1 MKVKSPFED
10 EKDPE
15 DTEAEPKDG
24 SEDDTDVDDRLGLV
38 TYLRASSSHS
48 HSFFSSSE
56 NYWIFH
62 VLLQHSQLPTH
73 LVESFAPIGSENLVQ
88 NLLVCTSTHIE
99 NHWKCKVYVLD

>member
-1 MKVKSPFED
+1 MEVKSPFED

-24 SEDDTDVDDRLGLV
+24 SEDDTDVDDRQGLV

-56 NYWIFH
+56 KLCKTLNISCNYF
-62 VLLQHSQLPTH
+62 QLPTH

-99 NHWKCKVYVLD
+99 NH